1 MVGMARYKDPI
12 VTEVLGK
19 QLMPGEQLQNWAYGV
34 KQPNIGLII
43 LLMCMAIL
51 PGAIAVAIM
60 TKEYVVGLT
69 SHRLII
75 LQVKGGKA
83 TIVGKQEYNRG
94 MPLPPVKT
102 STGGIFT
109 HIKIQDPQ
117 RPFVAKF
124 HRMGMPNNRQ
134 HSMAIA
140 AAISPPQLP
149 QAHA

>member
-1 MVGMARYKDPI
+1 MARYKDQV
-12 VTEVLGK
+12 VTDVLGK
-19 QLMPGEQLQNWAYGV
+19 QLQPGEQLQHWAYGV
-34 KQPNIGLII
+34 KQPNIMLIL
-43 LLMCMAIL
+43 LLMCLAIL

-69 SHRLII
+69 SHRLIV

-83 TIVGKQEYNRG
+83 TIVGKTEYNRAQ
-94 MPLPPVKT
+94 LPPAKT

-109 HIKIQDPQ
+109 HIDIKDPQ

-124 HRMGMPNNRQ
+124 HRMGMANNRD

-140 AAISPPQLP
+140 AALP
-149 QAHA
+149 KAA

>member
-1 MVGMARYKDPI
+1 MARFNDQNVPAAI
-12 VTEVLGK
+12 QPHL
-19 QLMPGEQLQNWAYGV
+19 QPGEQLQNWAYGV

-51 PGAIAVAIM
+51 PGAIAVAIL

-69 SHRLII
+69 SHRLLI

-109 HIKIQDPQ
+109 HIKISDPQ

-140 AAISPPQLP
+140 AAISPAQLP
-149 QAHA
+149 QPHA

>member
-1 MVGMARYKDPI
+1 MARYKDPI

-34 KQPNIGLII
+34 KQPHIGLII
-43 LLMCMAIL
+43 VLMCMAIL
-51 PGAIAVAIM
+51 PGAIAVAIL
-60 TKEYVVGLT
+60 TKEYVIGLT
-69 SHRLII
+69 SHRLIV

-83 TIVGKQEYNRG
+83 TIVGKQEYARHQ
-94 MPLPPVKT
+94 LPPTKT
-102 STGGIFT
+102 STGGLFT

-140 AAISPPQLP
+140 AAISQPALPP
-149 QAHA
+149 AA

>member
-1 MVGMARYKDPI
+1 MARYKDPI

-19 QLMPGEQLQNWAYGV
+19 QLMPGEQLQHWAYGV

-69 SHRLII
+69 SHRLIV

-83 TIVGKQEYNRG
+83 TIVGKQEYNRAA
-94 MPLPPVKT
+94 LPPAKT

-109 HIKIQDPQ
+109 HITIQDPQ

-134 HSMAIA
+134 HAMAIA
-140 AAISPPQLP
+140 AAISPATALP
-149 QAHA
+149 PAA